1 MPYLLLTL
9 LVLFFPLHVTAG
21 SAPVVKSRHA
31 LVLDENDAVIVSKK
45 ADTATP
51 IASIT
56 KLMSAMVVLDAKQNL
71 KQVLTITK
79 RDRDTL
85 KKTGSRLKFGA
96 KLTRK
101 EMLRLALSAS
111 ENRAAHALA
120 RNYKGGVK
128 GFVRAMNKKAKALGM
143 KKTRFRGPTGL
154 NPGNISTARDLAIMV
169 NAAMKYPLIRKAS
182 TTKRVVVR
190 PFRKGK
196 RMEFKIT
203 NRLLRGND
211 SNWKILLSKTGY
223 INEAGRCLVMRAKT
237 AGKTMTIVLLNALG
251 KLTPYRDSNRI
262 RKWLLGNSKGQLA
275 WHEQE
280 Q

>member
-9 LVLFFPLHVTAG
+9 YLLLFPMHVYAG
-21 SAPVVKSRHA
+21 SGPVLESRHA
-31 LVLDENDAVIVSKK
+31 LVLDENGKVIVSKQ
-45 ADTATP
+45 ADSTTP

-56 KLMSAMVVLDAKQNL
+56 KLMTAMLVLDAKQNM

-85 KKTGSRLKFGA
+85 KKTGSRLRFGA

-120 RNYKGGVK
+120 RYYPDGEK
-128 GFVRAMNKKAKALGM
+128 GFVLAMNKKAKALGM

-154 NPGNISTARDLAIMV
+154 NPGNISTSRDLAVMV
-169 NAAMKYPLIRKAS
+169 KAAMKYPFIRKAS
-182 TTKRVVVR
+182 TTNKVVVR
-190 PFRKGK
+190 PFRKSK

-203 NRLLRGND
+203 NRLLRSKDNKWD
-211 SNWKILLSKTGY
+211 IHLSKTGY
-223 INEAGRCLVMRAKT
+223 IKESGHCLVMRAKT
-237 AGKTMTIVLLNALG
+237 ANKTMTIVLLNALD

-262 RKWLLGNSKGQLA
+262 RKWLLKNSPDKSD
-275 WHEQE
+275 WFEHDV
-280 Q
+280 